1 MEFNF
6 DTLVKSLNSK
16 RGILHYRLHCSFF
29 ISFPFVSTL
38 FIFTLFLSTH
48 SLSHSFHLS
57 QSISFTFSIFG
68 CNHITLSFSFTFQ
81 QILSLE
87 INDLKVSLDKVLKKK
102 KKCFILE
109 ISRLL
114 CFCEIQISKSVTS
127 SQVLLH
133 NGNYTII
140 PISFEP

>member
-38 FIFTLFLSTH
+38 FIFHFI
-48 SLSHSFHLS
+48 SFNP
-57 QSISFTFSIFG
+57 QSISFISFTFSIFG

-127 SQVLLH
+127 S
-133 NGNYTII
+133 
-140 PISFEP
+140 